1 MIVYHRV
8 YQNVSVCVVC
18 ACVRMDCR
26 ELFKENCFVH
36 ADEENHGV
44 WNSGARWSGEE
55 VEGDKEIELSTQIK
69 LVRYGVARY
78 KELPLLEYV

>member
-1 MIVYHRV
+1 MC
-8 YQNVSVCVVC
+8 VCV
-18 ACVRMDCR
+18 CVWIV
-26 ELFKENCFVH
+26 ENCSKRIVLLLTVH

-78 KELPLLEYV
+78 KELP